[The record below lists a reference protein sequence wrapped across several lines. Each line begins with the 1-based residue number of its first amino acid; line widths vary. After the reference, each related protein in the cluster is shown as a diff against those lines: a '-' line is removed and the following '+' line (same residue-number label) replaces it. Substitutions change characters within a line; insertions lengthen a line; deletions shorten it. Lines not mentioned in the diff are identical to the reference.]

1 VLRWRPRHRH
11 DPRAHLSDRLDL
23 EADEHLRALAR
34 ASFRG
39 ALAATV
45 RTTFSL
51 APARK
56 RLEAFDA
63 WLIGARAAGFSP
75 EVPEMLLG
83 ITDRR
88 LIAWRM
94 TFLGRPSART
104 ANLPL
109 SRLHDVSAVRHGAL
123 TGVAFVV
130 DHGMIFEVEAM
141 RGRPLRH
148 FANEVR
154 AAIAEYHAQG

>member
-1 VLRWRPRHRH
+1 VLRRRARHRH
-11 DPRAHLSDRLDL
+11 DPRARLSDRLDL
-23 EADEHLRALAR
+23 EPDERLRALAR

-39 ALAATV
+39 AFAATV

-51 APARK
+51 GPSRK

-63 WLIGARAAGFSP
+63 WLIGARAAGFAP
-75 EVPEMLLG
+75 EVPEMVLG

-104 ANLPL
+104 ANLPI
-109 SRLHDVSAVRHGAL
+109 SRLHGVSAVRHGAV

-130 DHGMIFEVEAM
+130 DHGTVFEVEAM
-141 RGRPLRH
+141 RGRPLRR
-148 FANEVR
+148 FADEVR
-154 AAIAEYHAQG
+154 AVIAQYHGH

>member
-1 VLRWRPRHRH
+1 VLRGRARYRN
-11 DPRAHLSDRLDL
+11 DPRARLNDRLDL
-23 EADEHLRALAR
+23 EPDERLRALAR

-39 ALAATV
+39 AFAATV

-51 APARK
+51 APARR

-63 WLIGARAAGFSP
+63 WSIGARAAGFAP

-88 LIAWRM
+88 LIAWRT
-94 TFLGRPSART
+94 TFLGRPSSRT

-109 SRLHDVSAVRHGAL
+109 SRLHDVSIVRHGAV

-130 DHGMIFEVEAM
+130 DHGIIEVEAM

-148 FANEVR
+148 FADEVR
-154 AAIAEYHAQG
+154 AAVAEYHGRS